1 MQSQASQMS
10 KDTSV
15 SSSGKTMP
23 EANGKVHNY
32 LRSSKETVEKKK
44 KTDKNGGCNNEYA
57 KNNNISHSFIFMNI
71 KLPIKVYLY
80 KI

>member
-1 MQSQASQMS
+1 MERYTTTTGVLN
-10 KDTSV
+10 KLK
-15 SSSGKTMP
+15 G
-23 EANGKVHNY
+23 G
-32 LRSSKETVEKKK
+32 KK
-44 KTDKNGGCNNEYA
+44 KTDKNGGCNKEYA

>member
-1 MQSQASQMS
+1 MERYTTTTGVLN
-10 KDTSV
+10 KLNG
-15 SSSGKTMP
+15 GKKTK
-23 EANGKVHNY
+23 N
-32 LRSSKETVEKKK
+32 